1 MSGPGA
7 CGRRTG
13 AARRILRG
21 ALVLAGVLAC
31 GGCALAPASRFT
43 RPEFALDAESPRAIR
58 NAEVFERVWRLV
70 AERHHDPALGGLDWT
85 AAGRRHGPAAI
96 AAADDES
103 LYRELNAML
112 EPLKDSHT
120 RAVSPARAAERRAR
134 TRARTGFAMERL
146 EGRWVVN
153 EVLPGSPA
161 ESAGI
166 RAGWVVVA
174 RDGRPLGEDIDFR
187 PTAGEGATWEFLDE
201 QDRPVRVAPVAR
213 ELTTAPRREE
223 RMLPGGIP
231 LLRFDEFDASAR
243 RWLSERLKARADAP
257 GVVIDLRR
265 NSGGETFS
273 LGIVIGEFFAQA
285 VDCGVFVTRAG
296 TSAVKSSWQ
305 WGSARYAGRVVVLV
319 DRGTAS
325 AAEIFAAVMQDHG
338 RATVMGRPTAGAVL
352 ASWFYELP
360 DGGQLQLS
368 REDYLAPK
376 GRRLEGRGVEPDQ
389 TLPRTLADLRT
400 GRDRDIEAALR
411 WMAGPPSP
419 DARGEGSGRP

>member
-1 MSGPGA
+1 MAGLGEGGGRSAMRRRSG
-7 CGRRTG
+7 RV
-13 AARRILRG
+13 
-21 ALVLAGVLAC
+21 ALVLALVLAA
-31 GGCALAPASRFT
+31 GGCALAPASRFA
-43 RPEFALDAESPRAIR
+43 RPDIAGDAVSPRAIR
-58 NAEVFERVWRLV
+58 NAEVFERFWRLV
-70 AERHHDPALGGLDWT
+70 AERHHDPELGGLDWT
-85 AAGRRHGPAAI
+85 AAGRRHGLAAI
-96 AAADDES
+96 AAADDET

-120 RAVSPARAAERRAR
+120 RAFSPARAAERRSR

-161 ESAGI
+161 EAAGI
-166 RAGWVVVA
+166 CPGWIVVA
-174 RDGRPLGEDIDFR
+174 REGRPLGEEIDFR
-187 PTAGEGATWEFLDE
+187 PTAGEAATWDFIDE
-201 QDRPVRVAPVAR
+201 QNRTVRVAPVAR
-213 ELTTAPRREE
+213 ELPTAPRREE

-231 LLRFDEFDASAR
+231 LLRFDEFDGPAR
-243 RWLSERLKARADAP
+243 RWLSERLKSRADAP

-273 LGIVIGEFFAQA
+273 LGIVIGEFFRQA

-319 DRGTAS
+319 GRGTAS
-325 AAEIFAAVMQDHG
+325 AAEIFAAVLQDHG
-338 RATVMGRPTAGAVL
+338 RATIIGRPTAGAVL

-376 GRRLEGRGVEPDQ
+376 GRRLEGRGVEPDIAV
-389 TLPRTLADLRT
+389 PRTLADLRAA
-400 GRDRDIEAALR
+400 RDRDVEAALGAIGVPVA
-411 WMAGPPSP
+411 AGGVP
-419 DARGEGSGRP
+419 

>member
-1 MSGPGA
+1 MAGPGKRG
-7 CGRRTG
+7 GRSG
-13 AARRILRG
+13 AAG
-21 ALVLAGVLAC
+21 AGFRVAFVLAVMLAA

-43 RPEFALDAESPRAIR
+43 RPEFAADPGSTRGVR

-70 AERHHDPALGGLDWT
+70 AERHHDPALGGIDWT
-85 AAGRRHGPAAI
+85 AAGRRQGPAAI

-103 LYRELNAML
+103 LYRELNAMM

-120 RAVSPARAAERRAR
+120 RAVSPARAAERRSR

-146 EGRWVVN
+146 EDRWVVN

-161 ESAGI
+161 ETAGI
-166 RAGWVVVA
+166 RSGWIVVS
-174 RDGRPLGEDIDFR
+174 RDGRPLGEEIDFR
-187 PTAGEGATWEFLDE
+187 PAAGEAATWEFLDD
-201 QDRPVRVAPVAR
+201 QDRPVRVAPVAK
-213 ELTTAPRREE
+213 ELSNAPRRVE

-231 LLRFDEFDASAR
+231 LLRFDEFDGPAR

-273 LGIVIGEFFAQA
+273 LGIIIGEFFRQT

-296 TSAVKSSWQ
+296 TSSVKSSWQ
-305 WGSARYAGRVVVLV
+305 WGSARYDGRLVVLV

-325 AAEIFAAVMQDHG
+325 AAEIFAAVLQDHG
-338 RATVMGRPTAGAVL
+338 RATVLGRPTAGAVL

-376 GRRLEGRGVEPDQ
+376 GRRLEGRGVEPD
-389 TLPRTLADLRT
+389 LSVPRTLADVRT
-400 GRDRDIEAALR
+400 GRDPDLEAAIR
-411 WMAGPPSP
+411 WLARSP
-419 DARGEGSGRP
+419 

>member
-1 MSGPGA
+1 MSGPGERG
-7 CGRRTG
+7 GRKRE
-13 AARRILRG
+13 AQRVFRA
-21 ALVLAGVLAC
+21 ALVLALGLAV
-31 GGCALAPASRFT
+31 GGCVLAPASRFE
-43 RPEFALDAESPRAIR
+43 RPEFSVPPVSPRETR
-58 NAEVFERVWRLV
+58 NADVFERVWRLV
-70 AERHHDPALGGLDWT
+70 AERHHDPALGGIDWT
-85 AAGRRHGPAAI
+85 AAGRRHGPAAV
-96 AAADDES
+96 AATDEEA

-120 RAVSPARAAERRAR
+120 RAVSPARAEERRSR

-161 ESAGI
+161 EQAGI
-166 RAGWVVVA
+166 RPGWIVVS
-174 RDGRPLGEDIDFR
+174 REGRPLGEDIDFR
-187 PTAGEGATWEFLDE
+187 PTAGEAATWEFLDE

-213 ELTTAPRREE
+213 DLSTTPRREE
-223 RMLPGGIP
+223 RILPGGIP
-231 LLRFDEFDASAR
+231 LLRFDEFDGPAR
-243 RWLSERLKARADAP
+243 RWLSERLKARADAS

-273 LGIVIGEFFAQA
+273 LGIVIGEFFRQA

-296 TSAVKSSWQ
+296 TSSVKSSWQ

-325 AAEIFAAVMQDHG
+325 AAEIFAAVLQDHG
-338 RATVMGRPTAGAVL
+338 RATIIGRPTAGAVL
-352 ASWFYELP
+352 ASWFYDLP

-376 GRRLEGRGVEPDQ
+376 GRRLEGGGVRPDVSV
-389 TLPRTLADLRT
+389 TRTLADLRA
-400 GRDRDIEAALR
+400 GRDRDLEEAVSLLR
-411 WMAGPPSP
+411 DTAE
-419 DARGEGSGRP
+419 RGTR

>member
-1 MSGPGA
+1 MSGPGER
-7 CGRRTG
+7 GGPMG
-13 AARRILRG
+13 AVGAVFRG
-21 ALVLAGVLAC
+21 AFALAVILAA
-31 GGCALAPASRFT
+31 GGCALAPASRFQ
-43 RPEFALDAESPRAIR
+43 RPEFPLEAESPRAIR

-70 AERHHDPALGGLDWT
+70 AERHQDPALGGVDWT

-120 RAVSPARAAERRAR
+120 RAVSPARAAERRSR
-134 TRARTGFAMERL
+134 TRARTGFAMERI

-161 ESAGI
+161 EAAGI
-166 RAGWVVVA
+166 RAGWMVVS
-174 RDGRPLGEDIDFR
+174 REGRPLGEEIDFR
-187 PTAGEGATWEFLDE
+187 PAAGEAATWEFLDE
-201 QDRPVRVAPVAR
+201 HDRPVRVAPVAK
-213 ELTTAPRREE
+213 ELTTAPRHEE
-223 RMLPGGIP
+223 RILPGGIP
-231 LLRFDEFDASAR
+231 LLRFDEFDGPAR
-243 RWLSERLKARADAP
+243 RWLSERLKARADVP

-265 NSGGETFS
+265 NSGGETLS
-273 LGIVIGEFFAQA
+273 LGIVIGEFFRQT

-296 TSAVKSSWQ
+296 TSSVKSSWQ

-338 RATVMGRPTAGAVL
+338 RATVLGRPTAGAVL
-352 ASWFYELP
+352 ASWFYELA

-389 TLPRTLADLRT
+389 TVPRTLTDLRA

-411 WMAGPPSP
+411 WMGGPPSP
-419 DARGEGSGRP
+419 DLRGEGSGRP

>member
-1 MSGPGA
+1 MRGPAERGA
-7 CGRRTG
+7 RVV
-13 AARRILRG
+13 AARLIFRG
-21 ALVLAGVLAC
+21 ALVAACLLAG
-31 GGCALAPASRFT
+31 GGCALAPASRFA
-43 RPEFALDAESPRAIR
+43 RPEFAAGTVSPRAAR
-58 NAEVFERVWRLV
+58 NAEIFDRVWRLV
-70 AERHHDPALGGLDWT
+70 AERHHDPSLGGLDWT
-85 AAGRRHGPAAI
+85 SAGRRHGPAAVT
-96 AAADDES
+96 ASDDEA
-103 LYRELNAML
+103 LYRELNGML

-120 RAVSPARAAERRAR
+120 RAVSPVRAAERRAS

-161 ESAGI
+161 EVAGI
-166 RAGWVVVA
+166 RPGWIVVA
-174 RDGRPLGEDIDFR
+174 REGKPLGEEIDFR
-187 PTAGEGATWEFLDE
+187 PTAGEAAAWEFLDE

-213 ELTTAPRREE
+213 ELATAPRREE
-223 RMLPGGIP
+223 RMLAGGIP
-231 LLRFDEFDASAR
+231 LLRFDEFNGPAR

-257 GVVIDLRR
+257 AVVIDLRW

-273 LGIVIGEFFAQA
+273 LGIIIGEFFRQA

-305 WGSARYAGRVVVLV
+305 WGSARYAGRVVVLI

-325 AAEIFAAVMQDHG
+325 AAEIFAAVLQDHG
-338 RATVMGRPTAGAVL
+338 RATVLGRPTAGAVL

-376 GRRLEGRGVEPDQ
+376 GRRLEGMGVGPD
-389 TLPRTLADLRT
+389 LAVPRTLADLRA
-400 GRDRDIEAALR
+400 GRDPDIEAAILLL
-411 WMAGPPSP
+411 AGSPWPGFRKSDSSPP
-419 DARGEGSGRP
+419 